1 MQLTMWKRAFICL
14 CRLLI
19 GLKMRDED
27 PEVMIKK
34 KYTFKKCVSVC
45 APTFLLNSCHLII
58 TSSEQKCLLGIY
70 IQRVSEEE

>member
-34 KYTFKKCVSVC
+34 KNTPLKSVC
-45 APTFLLNSCHLII
+45 LCVHLLSC
-58 TSSEQKCLLGIY
+58 
-70 IQRVSEEE
+70 